1 MFGNTS
7 SASPPAGGRKAARSA
22 ATRAQLISVATRLFA
37 ERGYAGVGTEE
48 IVREAG
54 VSRGALYHHFA
65 DKRELFAAVH
75 ERLEEQVTQRIMESG
90 AGLHEPWALILNG
103 MRAYLDACTDQAV
116 GRITLI
122 EAPAV
127 LGWQEWREIDARHGL
142 RLLSTAL
149 QVAMDAGLLAEQPVE
164 PLAQLLL
171 AAMAEAGLMVATA
184 ADPGSARRSVEGPL

>member
-1 MFGNTS
+1 D
-7 SASPPAGGRKAARSA
+7 P
-22 ATRAQLISVATRLFA
+22 
-37 ERGYAGVGTEE
+37 
-48 IVREAG
+48 
-54 VSRGALYHHFA
+54 
-65 DKRELFAAVH
+65 
-75 ERLEEQVTQRIMESG
+75 
-90 AGLHEPWALILNG
+90 
-103 MRAYLDACTDQAV
+103 AV

-127 LGWQEWREIDARHGL
+127 LGWQEWREVDARHGL

-184 ADPGSARRSVEGPL
+184 ADPGSTRVAVEGPLLALLEGLRA